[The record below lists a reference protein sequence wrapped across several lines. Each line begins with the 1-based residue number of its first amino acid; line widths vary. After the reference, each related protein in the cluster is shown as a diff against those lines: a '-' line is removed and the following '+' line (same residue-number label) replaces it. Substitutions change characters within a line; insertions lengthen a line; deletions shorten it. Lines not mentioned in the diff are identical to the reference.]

1 MKHKHHEA
9 IKAFADGKRCSWW
22 DNVNQHWHQIRSLQ
36 EFDWCETVQVD
47 PEPKPDIV
55 DYLSVS
61 NKSAQDLVK
70 LNWVKFDTA
79 NLRLTWDGETL
90 ELIDAEVI
98 K

>member
-22 DNVNQHWHQIRSLQ
+22 DNVNQRWHQIRGLQ

-47 PEPKPDIV
+47 SEPKPDV
-55 DYLSVS
+55 EDYLFVADKKP
-61 NKSAQDLVK
+61 NHIPEI
-70 LNWVKFDTA
+70 NWVYLGTA
-79 NLRLTWDGETL
+79 NLRLIWDGESGVL
-90 ELIDAEVI
+90 KSAEVI